1 MEEKKKVDDVGRSG
15 VQPPS
20 VKDVLG
26 RKNPEKKFKAGA
38 ISATIWLNHGQDNEG
53 KETSFRTVSFERNYL
68 DKEGNWKSTNNLRT
82 ADLPKA
88 ILVLSKAYEYLALKE
103 EASDNE

>member
-1 MEEKKKVDDVGRSG
+1 MEKNKKVDDAGRIG

-38 ISATIWLNHGQDNEG
+38 ISATIWLNQGHTEDG
-53 KETSFRTVSFERNYL
+53 KETNFRTVSFERNYL
-68 DKEGNWKSTNNLRT
+68 DKDGNWKSTNNLRT

-88 ILVLSKAYEYLALKE
+88 ILVLSKAYEYLALKDG
-103 EASDNE
+103 ASDDE